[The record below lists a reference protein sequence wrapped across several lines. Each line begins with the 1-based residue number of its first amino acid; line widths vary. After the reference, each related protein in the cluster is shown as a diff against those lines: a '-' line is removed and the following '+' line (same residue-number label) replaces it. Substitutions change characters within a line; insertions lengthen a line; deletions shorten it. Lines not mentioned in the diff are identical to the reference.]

1 MQTNWVKVTMALAIL
16 VALTAGASAKDA
28 PKASG
33 GDGMVVKIDGK
44 MYKLVPLP
52 EAKDAKAK
60 GEADKQ
66 AKAKDDR
73 RDEKAG
79 KSKDARKEKDDDEKD
94 AKAKDGK
101 PVGAASLIGKKVILL
116 VDGRQYVA
124 VILGDAAGKVEAGR
138 KAKGDDEKSAKSGK
152 DKDDD
157 EKDAKVR
164 DKKGKDGEKDAKAK
178 KDKDDDEKDAKA
190 RGKKDKGD
198 DEKDAKARKDKDDG
212 EKDAKAR
219 DKKDKDDDD

>member
-1 MQTNWVKVTMALAIL
+1 MALAIL

-164 DKKGKDGEKDAKAK
+164 DKKGKDGEKDAKARKDKDDDEKDAKVRDKKGKDGEKDAKAK

-190 RGKKDKGD
+190 RGKKDK
-198 DEKDAKARKDKDDG
+198 
-212 EKDAKAR
+212 
-219 DKKDKDDDD
+219 DDDD

>member
-152 DKDDD
+152 DK
-157 EKDAKVR
+157 
-164 DKKGKDGEKDAKAK
+164 G
-178 KDKDDDEKDAKA
+178 DDEKDAKA

>member
-44 MYKLVPLP
+44 MYKLVSLP

-73 RDEKAG
+73 RDGKAG
-79 KSKDARKEKDDDEKD
+79 KPKDARKDKDDDEKD

-101 PVGAASLIGKKVILL
+101 AVGAASLIGKKVILL

-138 KAKGDDEKSAKSGK
+138 RAKGDDEKSAKSGK

-157 EKDAKVR
+157 EKDAKAR

-178 KDKDDDEKDAKA
+178 KDKGDDEKDAKA
-190 RGKKDKGD
+190 RDKKDKDG
-198 DEKDAKARKDKDDG
+198 EKDAKARKDKDDD